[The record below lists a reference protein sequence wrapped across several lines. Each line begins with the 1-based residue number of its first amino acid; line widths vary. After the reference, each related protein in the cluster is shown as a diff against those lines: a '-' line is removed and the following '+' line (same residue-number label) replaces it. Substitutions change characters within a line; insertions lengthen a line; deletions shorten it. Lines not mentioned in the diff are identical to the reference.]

1 MNLMNGNKKAVL
13 ARWVSLLHIIW
24 LNMMHF
30 TKFNKKDKVYF
41 FCVCNYLYPRKNISH
56 IILCNF
62 SLFLH
67 FVLFCAFQP
76 IYVYVVCIT
85 TILTLFFVRIILS
98 ISSYMFLKYVLK
110 CFLRRWEYKFCTRS
124 DNIHL
129 KEISIE
135 KGYFNGGCGWHTKI
149 HCQMVEDHFEDN
161 GFL

>member
-1 MNLMNGNKKAVL
+1 MFTFFEC
-13 ARWVSLLHIIW
+13 VSL
-24 LNMMHF
+24 
-30 TKFNKKDKVYF
+30 
-41 FCVCNYLYPRKNISH
+41 LYPRKNISH

-135 KGYFNGGCGWHTKI
+135 KGYFNGEVRVAHENTLSNGWKPFWRQRFSFKI
-149 HCQMVEDHFEDN
+149 FIKNKMSKCRIKKTFA
-161 GFL
+161 